1 MVSAV
6 PACGLWQFWVNK
18 CWKAGK
24 VRHSRLSSKK
34 ISLRFTRKSILCA
47 LGLSNFG
54 KAREI
59 YARMSDANKK
69 DPSTQYLVYKVAL
82 RCQDL
87 DLGML
92 VPNLLKDRWVKV
104 IQ

>member
-6 PACGLWQFWVNK
+6 LACGLWQFWVNK
-18 CWKAGK
+18 YWKARK
-24 VRHSRLSSKK
+24 ARHLCLLPKK
-34 ISLRFTRKSILCA
+34 PSLPFARKSIMCA
-47 LGLSNFG
+47 LGISDFG

-82 RCQDL
+82 RCQDP
-87 DLGML
+87 DLGMQA
-92 VPNLLKDRWVKV
+92 PKLLKDR
-104 IQ
+104 

>member
-1 MVSAV
+1 M
-6 PACGLWQFWVNK
+6 
-18 CWKAGK
+18 
-24 VRHSRLSSKK
+24 
-34 ISLRFTRKSILCA
+34 CA
-47 LGLSNFG
+47 LGLSDFG

-69 DPSTQYLVYKVAL
+69 DPSTQYLVYKGAL

-87 DLGML
+87 DLGMQAL
-92 VPNLLKDRWVKV
+92 RLLKDRSVKL